1 MTATLILVSIDSLRA
16 DHCSMLGYERGTTP
30 RLAEAASDGLVAE
43 RCYAQSSHTRESMP
57 SMLYGVYPTRLD
69 AVGHVPSDCLSLAE
83 ILADEGWATAGFH
96 SNPYLSRA
104 YGFDEGF
111 DTFEDGLPLA
121 TNRIVTFFHRVR
133 NHFSDEPY
141 TRAEQLNKRAL
152 DWLSNH
158 KNRST
163 FVWLHYMDPHGPY
176 QPPAAYQRLFRD
188 EVVKTRR
195 AKKLWRRSVDNP
207 KSLSDREVATL
218 IDLYDAE
225 IKYTDA
231 MIGELLNGL
240 DALNDASDTVV
251 AIGSDHG
258 DLFGEHDEYGH
269 PRRVYDEL
277 VHVPLAILGDGITSK
292 RIQRP
297 VENVDIMPTLFA
309 SANIGIETADIPV
322 NSSDDT
328 SYIGID
334 GTSLY
339 EKGDNEFAFSFAT
352 GEDDESDHIYAALRD
367 RTRTAM
373 GIWTTDGTRIE
384 KTVEPAKNNKNKKV
398 EINYLLVRLEQI
410 LENTSIMTTNKQNSS
425 DRQMES
431 DRNDVSGVVADRLEE
446 LGYR

>member
-1 MTATLILVSIDSLRA
+1 
-16 DHCSMLGYERGTTP
+16 
-30 RLAEAASDGLVAE
+30 
-43 RCYAQSSHTRESMP
+43 
-57 SMLYGVYPTRLD
+57 
-69 AVGHVPSDCLSLAE
+69 
-83 ILADEGWATAGFH
+83 
-96 SNPYLSRA
+96 
-104 YGFDEGF
+104 
-111 DTFEDGLPLA
+111 
-121 TNRIVTFFHRVR
+121 
-133 NHFSDEPY
+133 
-141 TRAEQLNKRAL
+141 
-152 DWLSNH
+152 
-158 KNRST
+158 
-163 FVWLHYMDPHGPY
+163 
-176 QPPAAYQRLFRD
+176 
-188 EVVKTRR
+188 
-195 AKKLWRRSVDNP
+195 
-207 KSLSDREVATL
+207 
-218 IDLYDAE
+218 
-225 IKYTDA
+225 
-231 MIGELLNGL
+231 
-240 DALNDASDTVV
+240 
-251 AIGSDHG
+251 
-258 DLFGEHDEYGH
+258 
-269 PRRVYDEL
+269 
-277 VHVPLAILGDGITSK
+277 VPLAILGDGITSK

-373 GIWTTDGTRIE
+373 GIWTTDGTWIE

-398 EINYLLVRLEQI
+398 EINDLLVRLEQI